1 MAEFENKKLTK
12 KGALGRILKYMKGQ
26 IPLVVLAIICAA
38 GSVLLSLYTTVLIGR
53 AIDCIDAEPPQYP
66 EGSMH
71 IFIKYPD
78 PYIDDD
84 TLAATLIKIAVII
97 PAVALLQWLMYFSTN
112 KITHKTV
119 KNLRGDIFAH
129 LQKLPL
135 KYIDAK
141 SHGDII
147 SRVVND
153 VDAVSEGLL
162 QGFQQLFTGVVTIIG
177 TLVFM
182 VSLNWQITLV
192 VVCITPLSFA
202 VAAVISK
209 LCFNKFKEQSAIK
222 GELTGYIDEH
232 IGGQR
237 LVKAFGFEET
247 AEEQFGEINER
258 LNVCGRRAQFYS
270 ALTNPCTRF
279 VNSLVYAGVGIFGA
293 LNAVKAVSG
302 GLTIGDLSAFLQY
315 ANQYTKPFNEISG
328 VVTELQ
334 NALASASRIFA
345 LIDEPAESSDA
356 DLKVLGECDGRVEI
370 KDVDFSYV
378 PEKPLIEDLNLN
390 VKPGQH
396 IAIVGPTGCGKTTLI
411 NLLMRFYDVT
421 SGEIAVSSEP
431 IKSITRDSLRRSF
444 GIVLQETWVFKGTV
458 RDNISYGKPDA
469 TLEEIIAAAKAAHAH
484 SFIKRLPEG
493 YDTVITN
500 DAELSQ
506 GQRQLLSIA
515 RIMLSLPPMLIL
527 DEATSSIDTRT
538 EMKIQ
543 SAFDQLMKG
552 RTSFVVAHRLS
563 TIRNSDCILVMKS
576 GHIVEQGTH
585 DELMKNDGFYA
596 ELIRSRQNG

>member
-1 MAEFENKKLTK
+1 MAKTNK
-12 KGALGRILKYMKGQ
+12 KGALKRILRYVKPQLG
-26 IPLVVLAIICAA
+26 LVVLSVICAA

-53 AIDCIDAEPPQYP
+53 AVDCISSENVDFERMYP
-66 EGSMH
+66 
-71 IFIKYPD
+71 I
-78 PYIDDD
+78 
-84 TLAATLIKIAVII
+84 LINIAVII
-97 PAVALLQWLMYFSTN
+97 PIVALLQWLMYFATN
-112 KITHKTV
+112 KITNKTV
-119 KNLRGDIFAH
+119 KQLRTDIFAH
-129 LQKLPL
+129 LQALPL
-135 KYIDAK
+135 SYIDAQ
-141 SHGDII
+141 SHGDIL

-153 VDAVSEGLL
+153 VDAVSDGLL

-182 VSLNWQITLV
+182 VSLNWKITLV

-209 LCFNKFKEQSAIK
+209 LCFNKFREQSAIK
-222 GELTGYIDEH
+222 GELTGFIDEN
-232 IGGQR
+232 IGAQR

-247 AEEQFGEINER
+247 AEGRFNEINER

-270 ALTNPCTRF
+270 ALTNPSTRF
-279 VNSLVYAGVGIFGA
+279 VNSLVYAGVGVFGA
-293 LNAVKAVSG
+293 LSAVKAAAG
-302 GLTIGDLSAFLQY
+302 GFTVGDLSCFLQY

-345 LIDEPAESSDA
+345 LIDVPAESSDA
-356 DLKVLGECDGRVEI
+356 DKTAAEDIKGNVEI
-370 KDVDFSYV
+370 DKVDFSYV
-378 PEKPLIEDLNLN
+378 PEKPLIENLNLS
-390 VKPGQH
+390 VKNGMH

-421 SGEIAVSSEP
+421 RGEIRVDGKP
-431 IKSITRDSLRRSF
+431 IKEVTRDSLRRSY

-458 RDNISYGKPDA
+458 RENISYGKPEASLD
-469 TLEEIIAAAKAAHAH
+469 EVIEAAKKAHAH
-484 SFIKRLPEG
+484 SFIKRLPQG

-515 RIMLSLPPMLIL
+515 RVMLSLPPMLIL

-538 EMKIQ
+538 ELKIQ
-543 SAFDQLMKG
+543 SAFDLMMKG

-563 TIRNSDCILVMKS
+563 TIREADCILVMKS

-585 DELMKNDGFYA
+585 EELMKHHGFYA
-596 ELIRSRQNG
+596 ELIESRNS

>member
-1 MAEFENKKLTK
+1 MENKGK
-12 KGALGRILKYMKGQ
+12 KGALLRVLRYIKGQ
-26 IPLVVLAIICAA
+26 IPAVIGAIICAA
-38 GSVLLSLYTTVLIGR
+38 GSVLLSLYTTVLVGR
-53 AIDCIDAEPPQYP
+53 AIDCIGETTDFEKMLP
-66 EGSMH
+66 
-71 IFIKYPD
+71 ILIT
-78 PYIDDD
+78 I
-84 TLAATLIKIAVII
+84 AAII
-97 PAVALLQWLMYFSTN
+97 PVAAVLQWLMYLLTN
-112 KITHKTV
+112 LITHKTV
-119 KNLRGDIFAH
+119 KALRSDIFRH
-129 LQKLPL
+129 LQDLPL
-135 KYIDAK
+135 SFIDAN

-153 VDAVSEGLL
+153 VDAVSDGLL

-182 VSLNWQITLV
+182 VSLNWKITLV

-202 VAAVISK
+202 VAAVISR

-237 LVKAFGFEET
+237 LVKAFGFESA
-247 AEEQFGEINER
+247 AEERFGEINER
-258 LNVCGRRAQFYS
+258 LNVCGKLAQFYS

-302 GLTIGDLSAFLQY
+302 GFTVGDLSCFLQY

-334 NALASASRIFA
+334 NALASAARIFA
-345 LIDEPAESSDA
+345 LLDEPAESPDSDKKT
-356 DLKVLGECDGRVEI
+356 LESCDGNVQL
-370 KDVDFSYV
+370 DNVDFCYTPS
-378 PEKPLIEDLNLN
+378 KPLIEDLRLN
-390 VKPGQH
+390 VKSGQH

-411 NLLMRFYDVT
+411 NLLMRFYDVVD
-421 SGEIAVSSEP
+421 GEIRVSGEP
-431 IKSITRDSLRRSF
+431 IKELTRSSLRRSF

-458 RDNISYGKPDA
+458 RENISYGKPDA
-469 TLEEIIAAAKAAHAH
+469 SLDEIIAAAKAAHAH
-484 SFIKRLPEG
+484 GFIKRLPQG

-515 RIMLSLPPMLIL
+515 RVMLALPPMLIL

-543 SAFDQLMKG
+543 NAFDKMMQG

-563 TIRNSDCILVMKS
+563 TIREADCILVMKS

-585 DELMKNDGFYA
+585 FELLEKGGFYA
-596 ELIRSRQNG
+596 ELIRSRNN

>member
-1 MAEFENKKLTK
+1 MAKTNK
-12 KGALGRILKYMKGQ
+12 KGALKRLLRYVKPQM
-26 IPLVVLAIICAA
+26 PLVILSIICAA
-38 GSVLLSLYTTVLIGR
+38 GSVLLSLYTTVLIGH
-53 AIDCIDAEPPQYP
+53 AVDCISSEGVNFEGMYP
-66 EGSMH
+66 
-71 IFIKYPD
+71 I
-78 PYIDDD
+78 
-84 TLAATLIKIAVII
+84 LITIACII
-97 PAVALLQWLMYFSTN
+97 PAVALLQWLMYFATN
-112 KITHKTV
+112 KITNKTV
-119 KNLRGDIFAH
+119 KQLRTDIFAH

-135 KYIDAK
+135 SFIDAK
-141 SHGDII
+141 SHGDIL

-153 VDAVSEGLL
+153 VDAVSDGLL

-182 VSLNWQITLV
+182 LSLNWQITLV

-209 LCFNKFKEQSAIK
+209 LCFNKFREQSAIK
-222 GELTGYIDEH
+222 GELTGFIDEH
-232 IGGQR
+232 IGAQR
-237 LVKAFGFEET
+237 LVKSFGFEQE

-279 VNSLVYAGVGIFGA
+279 VNSLVYAGVGVFGA
-293 LNAVKAVSG
+293 LSAVKAVSG
-302 GLTIGDLSAFLQY
+302 GFTVGDLSCFLQY

-334 NALASASRIFA
+334 NALASASRIFT
-345 LIDEPAESSDA
+345 LIDQPAESSDENK
-356 DLKVLGECDGRVEI
+356 KVLENSRGGVEI
-370 KDVDFSYV
+370 KNVDFSYV
-378 PEKPLIEDLNLN
+378 PEKPLIENLNLN
-390 VKPGQH
+390 VKSGQH

-421 SGEIAVSSEP
+421 DGEICVDGNP
-431 IKSITRDSLRRSF
+431 IKELTRDSLRREY

-458 RDNISYGKPDA
+458 RENISYGKPDA
-469 TLEEIIAAAKAAHAH
+469 SLDEIIEAAKKAHAH
-484 SFIKRLPEG
+484 SFIKRLPQG

-538 EMKIQ
+538 ELKIQ
-543 SAFDQLMKG
+543 SAFDVMMKG

-563 TIRNSDCILVMKS
+563 TIREADCILVMKS

-585 DELMKNDGFYA
+585 DELMKNRGFYA
-596 ELIRSRQNG
+596 ELIESRQS

>member
-1 MAEFENKKLTK
+1 MAKTNK
-12 KGALGRILKYMKGQ
+12 KGALKRLLRYVKPQM
-26 IPLVVLAIICAA
+26 PLVILSIICAA
-38 GSVLLSLYTTVLIGR
+38 GSVLLSLYTTVLIGQ
-53 AIDCIDAEPPQYP
+53 AVDCISSEGVNFEGMYP
-66 EGSMH
+66 
-71 IFIKYPD
+71 I
-78 PYIDDD
+78 
-84 TLAATLIKIAVII
+84 LITIACII
-97 PAVALLQWLMYFSTN
+97 PAVALLQWLMYFATN
-112 KITHKTV
+112 KITNKTV
-119 KNLRGDIFAH
+119 KQLRTDIFAH

-135 KYIDAK
+135 SFIDAN
-141 SHGDII
+141 SHGDIL

-153 VDAVSEGLL
+153 VDAVSDGLL

-202 VAAVISK
+202 VAAIISK
-209 LCFNKFKEQSAIK
+209 LCFNKFREQSAIK
-222 GELTGYIDEH
+222 GELTGFIDEH
-232 IGGQR
+232 IGAQR
-237 LVKAFGFEET
+237 LVKSFGFEQE
-247 AEEQFGEINER
+247 AEAQFGEINER

-279 VNSLVYAGVGIFGA
+279 VNSLVYAGVGVFGA
-293 LNAVKAVSG
+293 LSAVKAVSG
-302 GLTIGDLSAFLQY
+302 GFTVGDLSCFLQY

-334 NALASASRIFA
+334 NALASASRIFT
-345 LIDEPAESSDA
+345 LIDQPAESSDE
-356 DLKVLGECDGRVEI
+356 DKKVLENSRGSVEI
-370 KDVDFSYV
+370 KNVDFSYV
-378 PEKPLIEDLNLN
+378 PEKPLIENLNLN
-390 VKPGQH
+390 VKSGQH

-421 SGEIAVSSEP
+421 DGEICVDGNP
-431 IKSITRDSLRRSF
+431 IKELTRDSLRREY

-458 RDNISYGKPDA
+458 RENISYGKPDA
-469 TLEEIIAAAKAAHAH
+469 SLDEIIEAAKKAHAH
-484 SFIKRLPEG
+484 SFIKRLPQG

-538 EMKIQ
+538 ELKIQ
-543 SAFDQLMKG
+543 SAFDLMMKG

-563 TIRNSDCILVMKS
+563 TIREADCILVMKS

-585 DELMKNDGFYA
+585 DELMANRGFYA
-596 ELIRSRQNG
+596 ELIESRQS

>member
-1 MAEFENKKLTK
+1 MADNNK
-12 KGALGRILKYMKGQ
+12 KGALGRILRYMKGQ
-26 IPLVVLAIICAA
+26 IPAVILAIICAA

-53 AIDCIDAEPPQYP
+53 AIDCIGENTDFKRMIP
-66 EGSMH
+66 
-71 IFIKYPD
+71 I
-78 PYIDDD
+78 
-84 TLAATLIKIAVII
+84 LITIAIII
-97 PAVALLQWLMYFSTN
+97 PAVALLQWLMYFLTN
-112 KITHKTV
+112 LITHKTV
-119 KNLRGDIFAH
+119 KALRTDIFRH
-129 LQKLPL
+129 LQDLPL
-135 KYIDAK
+135 AYIDAN

-153 VDAVSEGLL
+153 VDAVSDGLL

-232 IGGQR
+232 IGSQR
-237 LVKAFGFEET
+237 LVKAFGFENA
-247 AEEQFGEINER
+247 AEAQFGEINER

-302 GLTIGDLSAFLQY
+302 GFTVGDLSCFLQY

-334 NALASASRIFA
+334 NALASAARIFA
-345 LIDEPAESSDA
+345 LTDEPAESSDA
-356 DLKVLGECDGRVEI
+356 DSKVLEHCDGRVEI
-370 KDVDFSYV
+370 DNVDFSYV
-378 PEKPLIEDLNLN
+378 PSKPLIENLNLN
-390 VKPGQH
+390 VKSGQH

-411 NLLMRFYDVT
+411 NLLMRFYDV
-421 SGEIAVSSEP
+421 SDGEIRVSGSP
-431 IKSITRDSLRRSF
+431 IKNVTRNSLRGSF

-458 RDNISYGKPDA
+458 RDNISYGKPGASLD
-469 TLEEIIAAAKAAHAH
+469 EIIEAAKAAHAH
-484 SFIKRLPEG
+484 SFIKRLPQG

-515 RIMLSLPPMLIL
+515 RVMLALPPMLIL

-543 SAFDQLMKG
+543 NAFDKLMKG

-563 TIRNSDCILVMKS
+563 TIREADCILVMKS

-585 DELMKNDGFYA
+585 AQLLANGGFYA
-596 ELIRSRQNG
+596 ELIRSREES

>member
-1 MAEFENKKLTK
+1 MAKTNK
-12 KGALGRILKYMKGQ
+12 KGALKRLLRYVKPQM
-26 IPLVVLAIICAA
+26 PLVILSIICAA
-38 GSVLLSLYTTVLIGR
+38 GSVLLSLYTTVLIGH
-53 AIDCIDAEPPQYP
+53 AVDCISSEGVNFEGMYP
-66 EGSMH
+66 
-71 IFIKYPD
+71 I
-78 PYIDDD
+78 
-84 TLAATLIKIAVII
+84 LITIACII
-97 PAVALLQWLMYFSTN
+97 PAVALLQWLMYFATN
-112 KITHKTV
+112 KITNKTV
-119 KNLRGDIFAH
+119 KQLRTDIFAH

-135 KYIDAK
+135 SFIDAK
-141 SHGDII
+141 SHGDIL

-153 VDAVSEGLL
+153 VDAVSDGLL

-209 LCFNKFKEQSAIK
+209 LCFNKFREQSAIK
-222 GELTGYIDEH
+222 GELTGFIDEH
-232 IGGQR
+232 IGAQR
-237 LVKAFGFEET
+237 LVKSFGFEQE

-279 VNSLVYAGVGIFGA
+279 VNSLVYAGVGVFGA
-293 LNAVKAVSG
+293 LSAVKAVSG
-302 GLTIGDLSAFLQY
+302 GFTVGDLSCFLQY

-334 NALASASRIFA
+334 NALASASLIFT
-345 LIDEPAESSDA
+345 LIDQPAESSDENK
-356 DLKVLGECDGRVEI
+356 KVLENSRGGMEI
-370 KDVDFSYV
+370 KNVDFSYV
-378 PEKPLIEDLNLN
+378 PEKPLIENLNLN
-390 VKPGQH
+390 VKSGQH

-421 SGEIAVSSEP
+421 DGEICVDGNP
-431 IKSITRDSLRRSF
+431 IKELTRDSLRREY

-458 RDNISYGKPDA
+458 RENISYGKPDA
-469 TLEEIIAAAKAAHAH
+469 SLDEIIEAAKKAHAH
-484 SFIKRLPEG
+484 SFIKRLPQG

-538 EMKIQ
+538 ELKIQ
-543 SAFDQLMKG
+543 SAFDVMMKG

-563 TIRNSDCILVMKS
+563 TIREADCILVMKS

-585 DELMKNDGFYA
+585 DELMKNRGFYA
-596 ELIRSRQNG
+596 ELIESRQS

>member
-1 MAEFENKKLTK
+1 MLDEKKAAK
-12 KGALGRILKYMKGQ
+12 RGALGRILRYMKGQ
-26 IPLVVLAIICAA
+26 IPVVVLAIACAA

-53 AIDCIDAEPPQYP
+53 AIDCIGEKTDFERMIP
-66 EGSMH
+66 
-71 IFIKYPD
+71 I
-78 PYIDDD
+78 
-84 TLAATLIKIAVII
+84 LITIAVII
-97 PAVALLQWLMYFSTN
+97 PIVALLQWLMYFSTN
-112 KITHKTV
+112 LVTHKTV
-119 KNLRGDIFAH
+119 KALRTDIFGH
-129 LQKLPL
+129 LQSLPL
-135 KYIDAK
+135 SYIDAH

-147 SRVVND
+147 SRAVND
-153 VDAVSEGLL
+153 VDAVSDGLL

-209 LCFNKFKEQSAIK
+209 LCFGKFKEQSAIK

-232 IGGQR
+232 IGSQR

-247 AEEQFGEINER
+247 AEKQFGEINER

-279 VNSLVYAGVGIFGA
+279 VNSLVYAGVGVFGA
-293 LNAVKAVSG
+293 LNAVKTVSG
-302 GLTIGDLSAFLQY
+302 GFTVGDLSCFLQY

-334 NALASASRIFA
+334 NALASAARIFA
-345 LIDEPAESSDA
+345 LIDAPAESSDSGKKI
-356 DLKVLGECDGRVEI
+356 LENCDSRVEL
-370 KDVDFSYV
+370 DSVDFSYV
-378 PEKPLIEDLNLN
+378 PTKPLIENLNLD
-390 VKPGQH
+390 VKSGQH

-411 NLLMRFYDVT
+411 NLLMRFYDV
-421 SGEIAVSSEP
+421 SGGEIRVSGEP
-431 IKSITRDSLRRSF
+431 IKELTRNSLRGSF

-469 TLEEIIAAAKAAHAH
+469 SLEEIVAAAKSAHAH
-484 SFIKRLPEG
+484 SFIKRLPQG

-515 RIMLSLPPMLIL
+515 RVMLALPPMLIL

-543 SAFDQLMKG
+543 NAFDKLMEG

-563 TIRNSDCILVMKS
+563 TIREADCILVMKS

-585 DELMKNDGFYA
+585 AELLENGGFYA
-596 ELIRSRQNG
+596 ELIRSREEG

>member
-1 MAEFENKKLTK
+1 MANNNK
-12 KGALGRILKYMKGQ
+12 KGALGRILRYMKGQ
-26 IPLVVLAIICAA
+26 IPAVVLAIICAA

-53 AIDCIDAEPPQYP
+53 AIDCIGKTTDFERMIP
-66 EGSMH
+66 
-71 IFIKYPD
+71 I
-78 PYIDDD
+78 
-84 TLAATLIKIAVII
+84 LITIAVII
-97 PAVALLQWLMYFSTN
+97 PVVALLQWLMYFLTN
-112 KITHKTV
+112 LITHKTV
-119 KNLRGDIFAH
+119 KALRTDIFRH
-129 LQKLPL
+129 LQDLPL
-135 KYIDAK
+135 AYIDAN

-153 VDAVSEGLL
+153 VDAVSDGLL

-202 VAAVISK
+202 VAAVISR

-232 IGGQR
+232 IGSQR
-237 LVKAFGFEET
+237 LVKAFGFERT
-247 AEEQFGEINER
+247 AEDQFGEINER
-258 LNVCGRRAQFYS
+258 LNVCGKLAQFYS

-302 GLTIGDLSAFLQY
+302 GFTVGDLSCFLQY

-334 NALASASRIFA
+334 NALASAARIFA
-345 LIDEPAESSDA
+345 LVDEPAESSDA
-356 DLKVLGECDGRVEI
+356 DSKVLEHCDGRVEI
-370 KDVDFSYV
+370 DNVDFSYV
-378 PEKPLIEDLNLN
+378 PSKPLIEDLNLN
-390 VKPGQH
+390 VKSGQH

-411 NLLMRFYDVT
+411 NLLMRFYDV
-421 SGEIAVSSEP
+421 SDGEIRVSGSP
-431 IKSITRDSLRRSF
+431 IKDVTRNSLRGSF

-469 TLEEIIAAAKAAHAH
+469 TLDEIINAAKAAHAH
-484 SFIKRLPEG
+484 SFIKRLPQG

-515 RIMLSLPPMLIL
+515 RVMLALPPMLIL

-543 SAFDQLMKG
+543 NAFDKLMEG

-563 TIRNSDCILVMKS
+563 TIREADCILVMKS

-585 DELMKNDGFYA
+585 AQLLEKGGFYA
-596 ELIRSRQNG
+596 ELIRSREES

>member
-1 MAEFENKKLTK
+1 MAKTNK
-12 KGALGRILKYMKGQ
+12 KGALKRILRYVKPQLG
-26 IPLVVLAIICAA
+26 LVVLSIICAA

-53 AIDCIDAEPPQYP
+53 AVDCISS
-66 EGSMH
+66 EGVDFGRMNP
-71 IFIKYPD
+71 I
-78 PYIDDD
+78 
-84 TLAATLIKIAVII
+84 LINIAVII
-97 PAVALLQWLMYFSTN
+97 PIVALLQWLMYFATN
-112 KITHKTV
+112 KITNKTV
-119 KNLRGDIFAH
+119 KQLRTDIFAH
-129 LQKLPL
+129 LQTLPL
-135 KYIDAK
+135 SYIDAQ
-141 SHGDII
+141 SHGDIL

-153 VDAVSEGLL
+153 VDAVSDGLL

-182 VSLNWQITLV
+182 VSLNWKITLV

-209 LCFNKFKEQSAIK
+209 LCFNKFREQSAIK
-222 GELTGYIDEH
+222 GELTGFIDEN
-232 IGGQR
+232 IGAQR

-247 AEEQFGEINER
+247 AEGRFNEINER

-279 VNSLVYAGVGIFGA
+279 VNSLVYAGVGVFGA
-293 LNAVKAVSG
+293 LSAVKAAAG
-302 GLTIGDLSAFLQY
+302 GFTIGDLSCFLQY

-345 LIDEPAESSDA
+345 LIDVPAESSDA
-356 DLKVLGECDGRVEI
+356 DKTAAENIKGNVEI
-370 KDVDFSYV
+370 DKVDFSYV
-378 PEKPLIEDLNLN
+378 PEKPLIENLNLS
-390 VKPGQH
+390 VKNGMH

-421 SGEIAVSSEP
+421 KGEIRVDGKP
-431 IKSITRDSLRRSF
+431 IKKVTRDSLRRSY

-458 RDNISYGKPDA
+458 RENISYGKPEASLD
-469 TLEEIIAAAKAAHAH
+469 EVIEAAKKAHAH
-484 SFIKRLPEG
+484 SFIKRLPQG

-515 RIMLSLPPMLIL
+515 RVMLSLPPMLIL

-538 EMKIQ
+538 ELKIQ
-543 SAFDQLMKG
+543 SAFDLMMKG

-563 TIRNSDCILVMKS
+563 TIREADCILVMKS

-585 DELMKNDGFYA
+585 EELMEHRGFYA
-596 ELIRSRQNG
+596 ELIESRNS

>member
-1 MAEFENKKLTK
+1 MAKTNK
-12 KGALGRILKYMKGQ
+12 KGALKRLLRYVKPQ
-26 IPLVVLAIICAA
+26 LPLVILSIICAA
-38 GSVLLSLYTTVLIGR
+38 GSVILSLYTTVLIGQ
-53 AIDCIDAEPPQYP
+53 AVDCISSEGVDFERMYP
-66 EGSMH
+66 
-71 IFIKYPD
+71 I
-78 PYIDDD
+78 
-84 TLAATLIKIAVII
+84 LITIACII
-97 PAVALLQWLMYFSTN
+97 PAVALLQWLMYFATN
-112 KITHKTV
+112 KITNKTV
-119 KNLRGDIFAH
+119 KQLRTDIFAH

-135 KYIDAK
+135 SFIDAK
-141 SHGDII
+141 SHGDIL

-153 VDAVSEGLL
+153 VDAVSDGLL

-209 LCFNKFKEQSAIK
+209 LCFNKFREQSAIK
-222 GELTGYIDEH
+222 GELTGFIDEH
-232 IGGQR
+232 IGAQR
-237 LVKAFGFEET
+237 LVKSFGFEQE

-279 VNSLVYAGVGIFGA
+279 VNSLVYAGVGVFGA
-293 LNAVKAVSG
+293 LSAVKAVSG
-302 GLTIGDLSAFLQY
+302 GFTVGDLSCFLQY

-334 NALASASRIFA
+334 NALASASRIFT
-345 LIDEPAESSDA
+345 LIDQPAESSDENK
-356 DLKVLGECDGRVEI
+356 KVLENSRGAVEI
-370 KDVDFSYV
+370 KNVDFSYV
-378 PEKPLIEDLNLN
+378 PEKPLIENLNLN
-390 VKPGQH
+390 VRSGQH

-421 SGEIAVSSEP
+421 DGEICVDGNP
-431 IKSITRDSLRRSF
+431 IKELTRDSLRREY

-458 RDNISYGKPDA
+458 RENISYGKPDA
-469 TLEEIIAAAKAAHAH
+469 SLDEIIEAAKKAHAH
-484 SFIKRLPEG
+484 SFIKRLPQG

-538 EMKIQ
+538 ELKIQ
-543 SAFDQLMKG
+543 SAFDLMMKG

-563 TIRNSDCILVMKS
+563 TIREADCILVMKS

-585 DELMKNDGFYA
+585 DELMKNHGFYA
-596 ELIRSRQNG
+596 ELIESRQS

>member
-1 MAEFENKKLTK
+1 MAKTNK
-12 KGALGRILKYMKGQ
+12 KGALKRLLRYVKPQM
-26 IPLVVLAIICAA
+26 PLVILSIICAA
-38 GSVLLSLYTTVLIGR
+38 GSVLLSLYTTVLIGH
-53 AIDCIDAEPPQYP
+53 AVDCISSEGVNFEGMYP
-66 EGSMH
+66 
-71 IFIKYPD
+71 I
-78 PYIDDD
+78 
-84 TLAATLIKIAVII
+84 LITIACII
-97 PAVALLQWLMYFSTN
+97 PAVALLQWLMYFATN
-112 KITHKTV
+112 KITNKTV
-119 KNLRGDIFAH
+119 KQLRTDIFAH

-135 KYIDAK
+135 SFIDAK
-141 SHGDII
+141 SHGDIL

-153 VDAVSEGLL
+153 VDAVSDGLL

-209 LCFNKFKEQSAIK
+209 LCFNKFREQSAIK
-222 GELTGYIDEH
+222 GELTGFIDEH
-232 IGGQR
+232 IGAQR
-237 LVKAFGFEET
+237 LVKSFGFEQE

-279 VNSLVYAGVGIFGA
+279 VNSLVYAGVGVFGA
-293 LNAVKAVSG
+293 LSAVKAVSG
-302 GLTIGDLSAFLQY
+302 GFTVGDLSCFLQY

-334 NALASASRIFA
+334 NALASASRIFT
-345 LIDEPAESSDA
+345 LIDEPAESSDENK
-356 DLKVLGECDGRVEI
+356 KVLENSRGDVEI
-370 KDVDFSYV
+370 KNVDFSYV
-378 PEKPLIEDLNLN
+378 PEKPLIENLNLN
-390 VKPGQH
+390 VKSGQH

-421 SGEIAVSSEP
+421 DGEICVDGNP
-431 IKSITRDSLRRSF
+431 IKELTRDSLRREY

-458 RDNISYGKPDA
+458 RENISYGKPDA
-469 TLEEIIAAAKAAHAH
+469 SLDEIIEAAKKAHAH
-484 SFIKRLPEG
+484 SFIKRLPQG

-538 EMKIQ
+538 ELKIQ
-543 SAFDQLMKG
+543 SAFDLMMKG

-563 TIRNSDCILVMKS
+563 TIREADCILVMKS

-585 DELMKNDGFYA
+585 DELMKNHGFYA
-596 ELIRSRQNG
+596 ELIESRQR

>member
-1 MAEFENKKLTK
+1 MAKTNK
-12 KGALGRILKYMKGQ
+12 KGALKRLLRYVKPQM
-26 IPLVVLAIICAA
+26 PLVILSIICAA
-38 GSVLLSLYTTVLIGR
+38 GSVLLSLYTTVLIGQ
-53 AIDCIDAEPPQYP
+53 AVDCISSEGVNFEGMYP
-66 EGSMH
+66 
-71 IFIKYPD
+71 I
-78 PYIDDD
+78 
-84 TLAATLIKIAVII
+84 LITIACII
-97 PAVALLQWLMYFSTN
+97 PAVALLQWLMYFATN
-112 KITHKTV
+112 KITNKTV
-119 KNLRGDIFAH
+119 KQLRTDIFAH

-135 KYIDAK
+135 SFIDAN
-141 SHGDII
+141 SHGDIL

-153 VDAVSEGLL
+153 VDAVSDGLL

-202 VAAVISK
+202 VAAIISK
-209 LCFNKFKEQSAIK
+209 LCFNKFREQSAIK
-222 GELTGYIDEH
+222 GELTGFIDEH
-232 IGGQR
+232 IGAQR
-237 LVKAFGFEET
+237 LVKSFGFEQE
-247 AEEQFGEINER
+247 AEAQFGEINER

-279 VNSLVYAGVGIFGA
+279 VNSLVYAGVGVFGA
-293 LNAVKAVSG
+293 LSAVKAVSG
-302 GLTIGDLSAFLQY
+302 GFTVGDLSCFLQY

-334 NALASASRIFA
+334 NALASASRIFT
-345 LIDEPAESSDA
+345 LIDQPAESSDENKK
-356 DLKVLGECDGRVEI
+356 LLENSRGGVEI
-370 KDVDFSYV
+370 KNVDFSYV
-378 PEKPLIEDLNLN
+378 PEKPLIENLNLN
-390 VKPGQH
+390 VKSGQH

-421 SGEIAVSSEP
+421 DGEICVDGNP
-431 IKSITRDSLRRSF
+431 IKELTRDSLRREY

-458 RDNISYGKPDA
+458 RENISYGKPDA
-469 TLEEIIAAAKAAHAH
+469 SLDEIIEAAKKAHAH
-484 SFIKRLPEG
+484 SFIKRLPQG

-538 EMKIQ
+538 ELKIQ
-543 SAFDQLMKG
+543 SAFDLMMKG

-563 TIRNSDCILVMKS
+563 TIREADCILVMKS

-585 DELMKNDGFYA
+585 DELMANRGFYA
-596 ELIRSRQNG
+596 ELIESRQS

>member
-1 MAEFENKKLTK
+1 MADNNK
-12 KGALGRILKYMKGQ
+12 KGALGRILRYMKGQ
-26 IPLVVLAIICAA
+26 IPAVVLAIICAA

-53 AIDCIDAEPPQYP
+53 AIDCIGENTDFKRMIP
-66 EGSMH
+66 
-71 IFIKYPD
+71 I
-78 PYIDDD
+78 
-84 TLAATLIKIAVII
+84 LITIAIII
-97 PAVALLQWLMYFSTN
+97 PAVALLQWLMYFLTN
-112 KITHKTV
+112 LITHKTV
-119 KNLRGDIFAH
+119 KALRTDIFRH
-129 LQKLPL
+129 LQDMPL
-135 KYIDAK
+135 AYIDAN

-153 VDAVSEGLL
+153 VDAVSDGLL

-202 VAAVISK
+202 VAAIISK

-232 IGGQR
+232 IGSQR
-237 LVKAFGFEET
+237 LVKAFGFENA
-247 AEEQFGEINER
+247 AEAQFGEINER

-293 LNAVKAVSG
+293 LNAVKAVLG
-302 GLTIGDLSAFLQY
+302 GFTVGDLSCFLQY

-334 NALASASRIFA
+334 NALASAARIFA
-345 LIDEPAESSDA
+345 LTDEPAESSDA
-356 DLKVLGECDGRVEI
+356 DSKVLEHCDGRVEI
-370 KDVDFSYV
+370 DNVDFSYV
-378 PEKPLIEDLNLN
+378 PSKPLIENLNLN
-390 VKPGQH
+390 VKSGQH

-411 NLLMRFYDVT
+411 NLLMRFYDV
-421 SGEIAVSSEP
+421 SDGEIRISGHS
-431 IKSITRDSLRRSF
+431 IKDVTRNSLRGCF

-458 RDNISYGKPDA
+458 RDNISYGKPGASLD
-469 TLEEIIAAAKAAHAH
+469 EIIEAAKAAHAH
-484 SFIKRLPEG
+484 SFIKRLPQG

-515 RIMLSLPPMLIL
+515 RVMLALPPMLIL

-543 SAFDQLMKG
+543 NAFDKLMKG

-563 TIRNSDCILVMKS
+563 TIREADCILVMKS

-585 DELMKNDGFYA
+585 AQLLANGGFYA
-596 ELIRSRQNG
+596 ELIRSREES

>member
-1 MAEFENKKLTK
+1 MAKTNK
-12 KGALGRILKYMKGQ
+12 KGALKRLLRYVKPQM
-26 IPLVVLAIICAA
+26 PLVILSIICAA
-38 GSVLLSLYTTVLIGR
+38 GSVLLSLYTTVLIGQ
-53 AIDCIDAEPPQYP
+53 AVDCISSEGVNFEGMYP
-66 EGSMH
+66 
-71 IFIKYPD
+71 I
-78 PYIDDD
+78 
-84 TLAATLIKIAVII
+84 LITIACII
-97 PAVALLQWLMYFSTN
+97 PAVALLQWLMYFATN
-112 KITHKTV
+112 KITNKTV
-119 KNLRGDIFAH
+119 KQLRTDIFAH

-135 KYIDAK
+135 SFIDAN
-141 SHGDII
+141 SHGDIL

-153 VDAVSEGLL
+153 VDAVSDGLL

-202 VAAVISK
+202 VAAIISK
-209 LCFNKFKEQSAIK
+209 LCFNKFREQSAIK
-222 GELTGYIDEH
+222 GELTGFIDEH
-232 IGGQR
+232 IGAQR
-237 LVKAFGFEET
+237 LVKSFGFEQN
-247 AEEQFGEINER
+247 AEESFGEINER

-279 VNSLVYAGVGIFGA
+279 VNSLVYAGVGVFGA
-293 LNAVKAVSG
+293 LSAVKAVSG
-302 GLTIGDLSAFLQY
+302 GFTVGDLSCFLQY

-334 NALASASRIFA
+334 NALASASRIFT
-345 LIDEPAESSDA
+345 LIDEPAESSDENK
-356 DLKVLGECDGRVEI
+356 KVLENSRGSVEI
-370 KDVDFSYV
+370 KNVDFSYV
-378 PEKPLIEDLNLN
+378 PEKPLIENLNLN
-390 VKPGQH
+390 VKSGQH

-421 SGEIAVSSEP
+421 DGEICVDGNP
-431 IKSITRDSLRRSF
+431 IKELTRDSLRREY

-458 RDNISYGKPDA
+458 RENISYGKPDA
-469 TLEEIIAAAKAAHAH
+469 TLDEIIEAAKKAHAH
-484 SFIKRLPEG
+484 SFIKRLPQG

-538 EMKIQ
+538 ELKIQ
-543 SAFDQLMKG
+543 SAFDLMMKG

-563 TIRNSDCILVMKS
+563 TIREADCILVMKS

-585 DELMKNDGFYA
+585 DELMKNHGFYA
-596 ELIRSRQNG
+596 ELIESRQR

>member
-1 MAEFENKKLTK
+1 MAKSNK
-12 KGALGRILKYMKGQ
+12 KGALKQLLRYVKPQM
-26 IPLVVLAIICAA
+26 PLVILSIICAA
-38 GSVLLSLYTTVLIGR
+38 GSVLLSLYTTVLIGQ
-53 AIDCIDAEPPQYP
+53 AVDCISSEGVDFEGMYP
-66 EGSMH
+66 
-71 IFIKYPD
+71 I
-78 PYIDDD
+78 
-84 TLAATLIKIAVII
+84 LITIACII
-97 PAVALLQWLMYFSTN
+97 PAVALLQWLMYFATN
-112 KITHKTV
+112 KITNKTV
-119 KNLRGDIFAH
+119 KQLRTDIFAH

-135 KYIDAK
+135 SFIDAK
-141 SHGDII
+141 SHGDIL

-153 VDAVSEGLL
+153 VDAVSDGLL

-182 VSLNWQITLV
+182 VTLNWQITLV

-209 LCFNKFKEQSAIK
+209 LCFNKFREQSSIK
-222 GELTGYIDEH
+222 GELTGFIDEH
-232 IGGQR
+232 IGAQR
-237 LVKAFGFEET
+237 LVKSFGFEQE

-279 VNSLVYAGVGIFGA
+279 VNSLVYAGVGVFGA
-293 LNAVKAVSG
+293 LSAVKAVSG
-302 GLTIGDLSAFLQY
+302 GFTVGDLSCFLQY

-334 NALASASRIFA
+334 NALASASRIFT
-345 LIDEPAESSDA
+345 LIDEPAEISDEN
-356 DLKVLGECDGRVEI
+356 KTVLENSRGDVEI
-370 KDVDFSYV
+370 KNVDFSYV
-378 PEKPLIEDLNLN
+378 PEKPLIENLNLN
-390 VKPGQH
+390 VRSGQH

-421 SGEIAVSSEP
+421 DGEICVDGNP
-431 IKSITRDSLRRSF
+431 IKELTRDSLRREY

-458 RDNISYGKPDA
+458 RENISYGKPDA
-469 TLEEIIAAAKAAHAH
+469 SLDEIIEAAKKAHAH
-484 SFIKRLPEG
+484 SFIKRLPQG

-538 EMKIQ
+538 ELKIQ
-543 SAFDQLMKG
+543 SAFDLMMKG

-563 TIRNSDCILVMKS
+563 TIREADCILVMKS

-585 DELMKNDGFYA
+585 DELMKNKGFYA
-596 ELIRSRQNG
+596 ELIESRQS

>member
-1 MAEFENKKLTK
+1 MAKTNK
-12 KGALGRILKYMKGQ
+12 KGALKRLLRYVKPQM
-26 IPLVVLAIICAA
+26 PLVILSIICAA
-38 GSVLLSLYTTVLIGR
+38 GSVLLSLYTTVLIGQ
-53 AIDCIDAEPPQYP
+53 AVDCISSEGVNFEGMYP
-66 EGSMH
+66 
-71 IFIKYPD
+71 I
-78 PYIDDD
+78 
-84 TLAATLIKIAVII
+84 LITIACII
-97 PAVALLQWLMYFSTN
+97 PAVALLQWLMYFATN
-112 KITHKTV
+112 KITNKTV
-119 KNLRGDIFAH
+119 KQLRTDIFAH

-135 KYIDAK
+135 SFIDAN
-141 SHGDII
+141 SHGDIL

-153 VDAVSEGLL
+153 VDAVSDGLL

-202 VAAVISK
+202 VAAIISK
-209 LCFNKFKEQSAIK
+209 LCFNKFREQSAIK
-222 GELTGYIDEH
+222 GELTGFIDEH
-232 IGGQR
+232 IGAQR
-237 LVKAFGFEET
+237 LVKSFGFEQN
-247 AEEQFGEINER
+247 AEESFGEINER

-279 VNSLVYAGVGIFGA
+279 VNSLVYAGVGVFGA
-293 LNAVKAVSG
+293 LSAVKAVAG
-302 GLTIGDLSAFLQY
+302 GFTVGDLSCFLQY

-334 NALASASRIFA
+334 NALASASRIFT
-345 LIDEPAESSDA
+345 LIDEPAESSDENK
-356 DLKVLGECDGRVEI
+356 KVLENSCGSVEI
-370 KDVDFSYV
+370 KNVDFSYV
-378 PEKPLIEDLNLN
+378 PEKPLIENLNLN
-390 VKPGQH
+390 VKSGQH

-421 SGEIAVSSEP
+421 DGEICVDGNP
-431 IKSITRDSLRRSF
+431 IKELTRDSLRREY

-458 RDNISYGKPDA
+458 RENISYGKPDA
-469 TLEEIIAAAKAAHAH
+469 TLDEIIEAAKKAHAH
-484 SFIKRLPEG
+484 SFIKRLPQG

-538 EMKIQ
+538 ELKIQ
-543 SAFDQLMKG
+543 SAFDLMMKG

-563 TIRNSDCILVMKS
+563 TIREADCILVMKS

-585 DELMKNDGFYA
+585 DELMKNHGFYA
-596 ELIRSRQNG
+596 ELIESRQR